1 MKKIMLLSL
10 LGLSMFAQAETIQVA
25 TGANF
30 SDAVKLIAS
39 EFEKESGHKVNLVF
53 GTVTKIHAQIHN
65 GATHD
70 VLVSSDDAVPT
81 KLVQEGYA
89 IAESQKP
96 YAIGKLVLWSKDAG
110 LVKDAESLKNP
121 ALRNLA
127 NANPKMAVYGARA
140 EEVMQKL
147 GLYESLQPKF
157 RIGENITQSH
167 MFVASGAAEMGFVA
181 WSQIVADDGKSL
193 KEGSVWMIPQ
203 SLYKPIR
210 QDVVILKRAEQ
221 NEAAKAFVDF
231 LLNSDYAKKVIL
243 RFGYELPNG

>member
-1 MKKIMLLSL
+1 MKKVALWALLCLSL
-10 LGLSMFAQAETIQVA
+10 SAQAETIQVA

-30 SDAVKLIAS
+30 SDAAKLIAA
-39 EFEKESGHKVNLVF
+39 EFEKETGNKVNLVF

-70 VLVSSDDAVPT
+70 VLISSDDAVPT

-89 IAESQKP
+89 IAESQHP
-96 YAIGKLVLWSKDAG
+96 YAMGKLVLWSKDAT
-110 LVKDAESLKNP
+110 LVKDSESLKSP

-140 EEVMQKL
+140 DEVMQNL
-147 GLYESLQPKF
+147 GVFEALKPKF
-157 RIGENITQSH
+157 RIGENITQAH

-181 WSQIVADDGKSL
+181 WSQVVAEDGVSL

-203 SLYKPIR
+203 DLYKPIR
-210 QDVVILKRAEQ
+210 QDVVVLKRAEQ
-221 NEAAKAFVDF
+221 NKAALAFADY
-231 LLNSDYAKKVIL
+231 LLNSEYAKKVIL
-243 RFGYELPNG
+243 RYGYELPTK